1 MSRPEDAVRE
11 YLGVMSDEAMLLD
24 GLDDALVGVMCRF
37 NQEPVA
43 LYSKRKCIDIFIAQG
58 ATRDEAEEHF
68 DFNVIGAWV
77 GDGTPAFML
86 DCDDLEGRIVYDSTL
101 SMVKEFRQEPYVNM
115 LEAIEEKLRLRGE
128 SDDIR

>member
-1 MSRPEDAVRE
+1 MRRPEDAVRE
-11 YLGVMSDEAMLLD
+11 YLGAMSSEAMLLD
-24 GLDDALVGVMCRF
+24 GLDGALVGVMCRF

-58 ATRDEAEEHF
+58 CAEDEAEEHF

-86 DCDDLEGRIVYDSTL
+86 DCDDLEGRVVYDRTML
-101 SMVKEFRQEPYVNM
+101 M
-115 LEAIEEKLRLRGE
+115 LEACEEKLRLRGE

>member
-1 MSRPEDAVRE
+1 MREAKDAVKE
-11 YLGVMSDEAMLLD
+11 YLGAMSDEAMLLD

-43 LYSKRKCIDIFIAQG
+43 LYSKSKCIDIFIAQG
-58 ATRDEAEEHF
+58 LTEVEAEEHF
-68 DFNVIGAWV
+68 DFNVIGAWA

-86 DCDDLEGRIVYDSTL
+86 DCDELDGRIVYDRTL
-101 SMVKEFRQEPYVNM
+101 LM